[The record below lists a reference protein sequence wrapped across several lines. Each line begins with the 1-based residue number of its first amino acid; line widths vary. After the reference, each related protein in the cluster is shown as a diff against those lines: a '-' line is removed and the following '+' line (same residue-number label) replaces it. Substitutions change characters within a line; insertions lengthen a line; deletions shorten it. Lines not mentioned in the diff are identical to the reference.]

1 MKEVNDTDEN
11 KKLKVLVD
19 IYKNENEQLKYEYRV
34 LYDKYVY
41 DTDILKK
48 QIEKYEYGLSHRI
61 AKAIKQSIF
70 YKILRRVKYVF
81 VKKDD

>member
-1 MKEVNDTDEN
+1 MNELNDTDEN
-11 KKLKVLVD
+11 KKQKVLID

-34 LYDKYVY
+34 LHDQYVY

-48 QIEKYEYGLSHRI
+48 QIEKYEYSLSHRI

-70 YKILRRVKYVF
+70 YKILRKVKYIH
-81 VKKDD
+81 KKG